1 MKYLAYL
8 ILFFGLSVA
17 QAQDNKVFNPIEKK
31 AEICQQLEGMKSIL
45 SCEGESCLPLYE
57 SMVPELLQLVFS
69 QSCSFNCVAGEQMC
83 NETLNPDSHHHF
95 GYNSPRRYYRRCDS
109 SYNLIDEKRSESRY
123 EDGNKLIE
131 VMKVY
136 QQVEGC
142 DKEDEGDCDTC
153 EEYIDYIEVCDKDG
167 SGCKE
172 IELYSEEWDEY
183 KKQQQVKVYEESCF
197 IPTEE
202 DCKNISNEM
211 GACMLGG
218 TKSLLQMF
226 CAPSTENLWRYRKS
240 GASVFFYSGGPMKSV
255 EVKEAEDMEPDRVKV
270 KK

>member
-31 AEICQQLEGMKSIL
+31 AEICSQLEGIKSTL

-57 SMVPELLQLVFS
+57 SAVPELLQLTFS
-69 QSCSFNCVAGEQMC
+69 QACSFNCVAGEQMC

-95 GYNSPRRYYRRCDS
+95 GHATPNYRKCDP
-109 SYNLIDEKRSESRY
+109 SYNLLIGEERSEDQDD
-123 EDGNKLIE
+123 DGNKLIE

-142 DKEDEGDCDTC
+142 DKEDKGDCDTC

-172 IELYSEEWDEY
+172 IELYSEEWNEY
-183 KKQQQVKVYEESCF
+183 KRQQQVKVYEESCF
-197 IPTEE
+197 IPSEE

-218 TKSLLQMF
+218 TKSLLQAL
-226 CAPSTENLWRYRKS
+226 CAPSTDNLWRYRKS
-240 GASVFFYSGGPMKSV
+240 GGSVFFLGGPNSV
-255 EVKEAEDMEPDRVKV
+255 EVKEAENMKPDEV
-270 KK
+270 KKKD